1 MIRNLIVI
9 KKSILAFE
17 YLKQEKENNIYNFD
31 IQFLKENIHHDS
43 AHSFVFISSDIMDIW
58 KPTI

>member
-1 MIRNLIVI
+1 MKTTCIVTVLESFCHCLGTALLYKPTEYDKEFDSD

-31 IQFLKENIHHDS
+31 IQF
-43 AHSFVFISSDIMDIW
+43 
-58 KPTI
+58 